1 MKNSGRE
8 TTDFKEQVNKFTAYL
23 VETFPDV
30 GSASGDVLPLEPGS
44 FVGKSGLI
52 PCIFCPI

>member
-8 TTDFKEQVNKFTAYL
+8 ATDFKEQVNKFTAYL

-30 GSASGDVLPLEPGS
+30 GSASGDVLPLESGSLVDKPSLVPG
-44 FVGKSGLI
+44 
-52 PCIFCPI
+52 IFSPI

>member
-8 TTDFKEQVNKFTAYL
+8 PTYFKEQVNKFAANL

-44 FVGKSGLI
+44 FVDKSSLI